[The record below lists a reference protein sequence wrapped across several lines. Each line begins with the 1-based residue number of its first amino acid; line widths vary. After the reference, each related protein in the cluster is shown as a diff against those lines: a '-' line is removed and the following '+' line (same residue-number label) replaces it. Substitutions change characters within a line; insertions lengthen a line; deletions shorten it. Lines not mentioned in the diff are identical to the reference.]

1 MGVGMPQRTEEG
13 KRKEGLERR
22 PQQGRKRNAGRR
34 KRVIPICH
42 PSREV
47 GLVSPTVIHLDAAV
61 RGTRVSVSLQPHCFS
76 VPSFPVPVI
85 FYLLSWAPLHATTP
99 QPQLLFPGPIS
110 PHSHHWASP
119 RPCVLASMISLMR
132 PEPTLFLAASFTLY
146 HVPHLRLS
154 SLKARSLELMN
165 TSFHSSLLSTEY
177 CSTKPAREGC
187 LAQVEQG
194 RAWGT

>member
-1 MGVGMPQRTEEG
+1 M
-13 KRKEGLERR
+13 
-22 PQQGRKRNAGRR
+22 
-34 KRVIPICH
+34 IPICRL
-42 PSREV
+42 SREV
-47 GLVSPTVIHLDAAV
+47 GLVFPTVIHLDAAV
-61 RGTRVSVSLQPHCFS
+61 RGTRLSISLQPHCFS
-76 VPSFPVPVI
+76 VPSFPVPAI
-85 FYLLSWAPLHATTP
+85 FYLWSGAPLHAAPPPAPLPCTV
-99 QPQLLFPGPIS
+99 S
-110 PHSHHWASP
+110 PHSHHWVSP

-187 LAQVEQG
+187 LAQAEQG